1 MRQLS
6 TFIAIIA
13 AFLINLWANLAP
25 PNGVTI
31 GELSNTVFSEV
42 LIIPANYAFAI
53 WGLIYLSLI
62 GLAIY
67 QALPS
72 QRHNIHF
79 EQIGYLLVISS
90 VAQIAWIFLF
100 GYQLITLSLIAMLIV
115 WLPLLII
122 YLRLGI
128 AYRAVSRQNRW
139 FIHYPISIY
148 LAWISVA
155 TIINFAVTLYKL
167 NWGGWGL
174 NATTWTMIM
183 LSIATMI
190 AITANLLRND
200 TAFVLVILWAL
211 VAIAARH
218 GDKLLVI
225 STAGGLAIILLIL
238 LLLNMLRSEPG

>member
-53 WGLIYLSLI
+53 WGLIYLALI

-72 QRHNIHF
+72 QRHNIHV
-79 EQIGYLLVISS
+79 EKIGYLLVVSS

-100 GYQLITLSLIAMLIV
+100 GYQRITLSLIAMLIV

-128 AYRAVSRQNRW
+128 AYRAVSRQIRW

-183 LSIATMI
+183 LAIATMI
-190 AITANLLRND
+190 AIAANLLRND